1 MSILLGSLDP
11 PRTLKAY
18 CPLVCSHYTYTY
30 SLAAHNTLSG
40 DHLVSG
46 LSHQTI
52 RFMKAET
59 MSVLLTVT
67 DASLVYGSKL
77 FCSNNCV
84 NISFISPSIKQVAA
98 VNTHS
103 CLHHV
108 LPSIHHNAWN
118 IELKII

>member
-30 SLAAHNTLSG
+30 SLAAHNT
-40 DHLVSG
+40 